1 MYVDAHTHL
10 DHYDEAQLTKA
21 IAEIEQHSILT
32 FAVAVDVPSYQRQ
45 QEIARQSELI
55 VPCFG
60 IHPWRAA
67 EYADHLEGLQP
78 LIDATPMI
86 GEIGLDFHWVEDTT
100 TYPKQ
105 RQVFEFFLQ
114 EAAAQDK
121 VVNLHTKG
129 AEAEIVSLLAHYQIK
144 RPLIHWY
151 SGPLDV
157 FYQLVALDC
166 YFTIGVELTHSPLLQ
181 QLACEIPLNRLLT
194 ETDGPGGLAWL
205 TGEIG
210 MPHHIPELVQHIAT
224 LREMEPSAVVQTIW
238 NNAQRL
244 LAVDNHF

>member
-1 MYVDAHTHL
+1 MYVEAHTHL
-10 DHYDEAQLTKA
+10 DHYDAARLTQV
-21 IAEIEQHSILT
+21 IAEIEQYHILT
-32 FAVAVDVPSYQRQ
+32 FAVAVDVPSYHRQ
-45 QEIARQSELI
+45 QEIAQQSELI

-67 EYADHLEGLQP
+67 DYADRLAELQP
-78 LIDATPMI
+78 LIEATPMI
-86 GEIGLDFHWVEDTT
+86 GEIGLDFHWVEDTE

-114 EAAAQDK
+114 QAAVQDK

-129 AEAEIVSLLAHYQIK
+129 AEAEIAAMLARYQIK
-144 RPLIHWY
+144 RPLVHWY

-157 FYQLVALDC
+157 FYQLVELDC
-166 YFTIGVELTHSPLLQ
+166 YFTVGVELPHSPLIQ
-181 QLACEIPLNRLLT
+181 QLAREILLNRLLT
-194 ETDGPGGLAWL
+194 ETDGPSGLEWL

-210 MPHHIPELVQHIAT
+210 MPHHIPELVGQIAT
-224 LREMEPSAVVQTIW
+224 LRQIKPAAVAEAIW

-244 LAVDNHF
+244 LDHVTSN